1 MSVSGSSE
9 DRGEWGSSF
18 GFIMAAA
25 GSAVGLGN
33 IWRFPYI
40 TGQNGGGAFVFVYIL
55 CVILI
60 GAPLLFNEIGLGRL
74 TGKNPIG
81 AFKNTGSNKFWL
93 FIGALLAILVS
104 FFVLTYYSVIAG
116 WTIGYIFKTATGN
129 QTPFAEFAAQPGMAI
144 GLSALF
150 LLVTVIIVLGGVSGG
165 IEKASKILMPMLFLL
180 IFVVVIRAVTLEGAE
195 VGLAYYL
202 KPDFSKITGQTIL
215 AALGQAFFS
224 MSIGWGIMITY
235 GSYLPKKVNIVS
247 AGLWVGMMDA
257 GVALLGGLMV
267 FPAVFAF
274 GKDPAAG
281 PALVFE
287 VLPEVFTQMPGGQIV
302 GAIFFLLLMVAALTS
317 AISMLEVP
325 ASYFIDERKW
335 SRKKAAWV
343 VAIIVFIVGIPSA
356 LSFGG
361 SEFFS
366 TMSIP
371 KIDGGMTGD
380 GFFGIMDYYF
390 GTLFIVVVALATALY
405 VGWVMKIDRVV
416 DEIKEGSNFFGK
428 QLIGSISFSTMWV
441 FFIKYVCP
449 IVIGLVFLNMT
460 GMFGSP
466 GSGG

>member
-1 MSVSGSSE
+1 MSSPSSE
-9 DRGEWGSSF
+9 DRGQWGSSF

-40 TGQNGGGAFVFVYIL
+40 TGQYGGGAFVFVYIL

-81 AFKNTGSNKFWL
+81 AFKATGSNKFWAL
-93 FIGALLAILVS
+93 IGALLAILVS
-104 FFVLTYYSVIAG
+104 FFVLTYYGVIAG

-129 QTPFAEFAAQPGMAI
+129 TTPFTEFAASGGMTI
-144 GLSALF
+144 GLFAIFML
-150 LLVTVIIVLGGVSGG
+150 IVVFIVMAGVSGG

-180 IFVVVIRAVTLEGAE
+180 VFVVIIRSVTLEGARA
-195 VGLAYYL
+195 GIDFYL
-202 KPDFSKITGQTIL
+202 NPDFSKITGGTVL

-235 GSYLPKKVNIVS
+235 GSYLPKSNNIVNS
-247 AGLWVGMMDA
+247 GLWVGFMDA
-257 GVALLGGLMV
+257 GVAILGGLMV

-274 GKDPAAG
+274 GLDPGQG

-287 VLPEVFTQMPGGQIV
+287 VLPNVFAQMPGGAIV

-325 ASYFIDERKW
+325 ASYFIDEKHW

-343 VAIIVFIVGIPSA
+343 VAIITFIVGIPSA
-356 LSFGG
+356 LSY
-361 SEFFS
+361 
-366 TMSIP
+366 
-371 KIDGGMTGD
+371 GGMDFFTNMSVPTLDGD
-380 GFFGIMDYYF
+380 VTSNGWFGILDYYF
-390 GTLFIVVVALATALY
+390 GTVFIVVVALATAIY
-405 VGWVMKIDRVV
+405 VGWIMKIDRLVA
-416 DEIKEGSNFFGK
+416 EIKLGSE
-428 QLIGSISFSTMWV
+428 IFSKKIAGLEFSVVWS

-449 IVIGLVFLNMT
+449 IVIALVFLNMI
-460 GMFGSP
+460 GVFGEP
-466 GSGG
+466 GGGD